1 MMIEITELYVAMVV
15 GMALSLLLEEFM
27 GISAGGIV
35 VPGYLGL
42 AFGEPI
48 SALILYAIAFLTYL
62 IVNYVLPRFVI
73 LFGKRKFVAT
83 LLIAL
88 VFKIMFDLIYPVVPF
103 NSLEIRGI
111 GIIVPGLLAN
121 TFAKQGIKLTVP
133 VSAATALAVF
143 GLVQLVFIF

>member
-1 MMIEITELYVAMVV
+1 MIEITELYVAMAV

-42 AFGEPI
+42 AFGEPVTV
-48 SALILYAIAFLTYL
+48 LILYAIAILTYL
-62 IVNYVLPRFVI
+62 VINYVLPRFVI

-83 LLIAL
+83 LLVAM
-88 VFKIMFDLIYPVVPF
+88 VFKLAFDLLFPIMPF
-103 NSLEIRGI
+103 NTLAIRGI

-121 TFAKQGIKLTVP
+121 AFAKQGIKLTVP
-133 VSAATALAVF
+133 VSAAAALAVF
-143 GLVQLVFIF
+143 GLVKLIYVF